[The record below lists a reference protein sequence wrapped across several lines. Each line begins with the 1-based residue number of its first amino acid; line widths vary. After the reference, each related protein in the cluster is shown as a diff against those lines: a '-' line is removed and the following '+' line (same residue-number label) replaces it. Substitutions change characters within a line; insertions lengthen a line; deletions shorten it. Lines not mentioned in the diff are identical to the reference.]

1 MNNQSKLLL
10 VKSIHTA
17 VWIFFNLVLVY
28 LFYAVHTNQIDIK
41 FWLGMGAI
49 IIECIV
55 LVANNW
61 TCPLSPMA
69 RRYTQSTKANFD
81 IFLPNWI
88 AKNNIVIYSTV
99 FAFLMLIILAKRV
112 FAL

>member
-1 MNNQSKLLL
+1 MDNQSKLLL
-10 VKSIHTA
+10 VKSVHTA
-17 VWIFFNLVLVY
+17 VWILFNLVLVY
-28 LFYAVHTNQIDIK
+28 LFYAALTDQIDIK

-49 IIECIV
+49 IIECII

-61 TCPLSPMA
+61 TCPLSPWA
-69 RRYTQSTKANFD
+69 RRYTQSTRANFD

-99 FAFLMLIILAKRV
+99 FAFLILIILAKKV